1 MLVEGEAETLGDT
14 VVDVKA
20 TTLVETVAETKAEAE
35 AETLGESLGDVKA
48 EAWVATLAESLK
60 RRRLR
65 RLHTLCNWWR
75 PRN

>member
-1 MLVEGEAETLGDT
+1 MLVEREAETLGDT

-20 TTLVETVAETKAEAE
+20 TALVDTVVETKVEAE
-35 AETLGESLGDVKA
+35 AETVGESLGDVKA
-48 EAWVATLAESLK
+48 EAWVATLAKSLK

-65 RLHTLCNWWR
+65 HLPTQCNLWR